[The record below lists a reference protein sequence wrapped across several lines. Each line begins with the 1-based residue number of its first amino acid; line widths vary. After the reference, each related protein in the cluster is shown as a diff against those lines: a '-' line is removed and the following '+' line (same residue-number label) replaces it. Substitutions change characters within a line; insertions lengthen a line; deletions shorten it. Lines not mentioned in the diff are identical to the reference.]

1 MNGCVARTGRR
12 STAPTAAPKTSTTRS
27 SRVISRERAIE
38 IARAEVEEQ
47 GVMSL
52 KGRSTVA
59 EKDGDVLHVYFP
71 FTDTT
76 IRGGEPHV
84 FVSLAD
90 GAVTDVRYT
99 Q

>member
-1 MNGCVARTGRR
+1 M
-12 STAPTAAPKTSTTRS
+12 
-27 SRVISRERAIE
+27 ISRERAIE

-52 KGRSTVA
+52 KGRDTVA

-71 FTDTT
+71 FSDKEV
-76 IRGGEPHV
+76 RGGEPHV
-84 FVSLAD
+84 RVSLED
-90 GAVTDVRYT
+90 GEVTDVSYT

>member
-1 MNGCVARTGRR
+1 
-12 STAPTAAPKTSTTRS
+12 
-27 SRVISRERAIE
+27 
-38 IARAEVEEQ
+38 
-47 GVMSL
+47 MSL

>member
-1 MNGCVARTGRR
+1 M
-12 STAPTAAPKTSTTRS
+12 
-27 SRVISRERAIE
+27 ISRERAIE

-52 KGRSTVA
+52 EGRDTVA
-59 EKDGDVLHVYFP
+59 ETDGDVLHVYFP
-71 FTDTT
+71 SSDTT

-84 FVSLAD
+84 RVSLED
-90 GAVTDVRYT
+90 GGVIDVTYS